1 MRARF
6 LFFCLLVLAMP
17 YRASAQ
23 THPNAVIHW
32 ANVVQQSI
40 HNAGAPR
47 SAGSSEVLH
56 TMVHLAVYDAVI
68 AIEGGAQPFASYIPY
83 TPGADVKAAIATA
96 AFQTARPRVLASQRP
111 YLEQEYQRYLAE
123 IPTGWAKAEGVRIGW
138 QSASTMLK
146 LRANDR
152 FNNVVTY
159 SCSPTTPLQVGEF
172 EPDAG
177 CPASPSSPQPVDVKL
192 GQIKPYVL
200 TFPQFFRPGPPPAL
214 SSEEYAVDFGEV
226 RDLGRADSTYR
237 TAEQTDIAF
246 FWSENPYV
254 HWNRN
259 LARLAVSENMGVRDT
274 ARLFAMVHTSVSDA
288 IIIGFEAKYY
298 YKFWRPRTSI
308 PRAAEDDNDQTDADA
323 DWKPLLLVN
332 HPEYPSGHGFWSG
345 ALLYAVQSFFQSADV
360 NWTIETSKT
369 AVPRLDKTQRT
380 FTSLYDLETNIQNA
394 RVWGGLHYR
403 FSINTGELIGDG
415 IALVVLSQHFGSIE
429 M

>member
-1 MRARF
+1 MRARKL
-6 LFFCLLVLAMP
+6 LFGLLVLASP

-23 THPNAVIHW
+23 TQPNPVIHW

-40 HNAGAPR
+40 HNAAAPR

-56 TMVHLAVYDAVI
+56 TMVHLAVYDAVV
-68 AIEGGAQPFASYIPY
+68 AIEGQSEPFAAYITR
-83 TPGADVKAAIATA
+83 TPGADIRAAVATA

-111 YLEQEYQRYLAE
+111 FLEQEYQRYLAE
-123 IPTGWAKAEGVRIGW
+123 IPTGWPKAEGVRIGW
-138 QSASTMLK
+138 QAASTMLK
-146 LRANDR
+146 LRANDQ
-152 FNNVVTY
+152 FNNVVSY
-159 SCSPTTPLQVGEF
+159 ACSSTPTQIGEF

-177 CPASPSSPQPVDVKL
+177 CPSSPTTQQPVDVKL

-200 TFPQFFRPGPPPAL
+200 TYPQFFRPGPPPAL
-214 SSEEYAVDFGEV
+214 SSPEYATDFAEV
-226 RDLGRADSTYR
+226 RDFGRDTSTFR

-259 LARLAVSENMGVRDT
+259 LVRLATSYDMSVSDT

-298 YKFWRPRTSI
+298 YRFWRPRTSI
-308 PRAAEDDNDQTDADA
+308 PRAAFDNNPLTDPDDQ
-323 DWKPLLLVN
+323 WKPLLLVN

-345 ALLYAVQSFFQSADV
+345 ALLYAVQSFFQDADV
-360 NWTIETSKT
+360 NWTLETSKT

-380 FTSLYDLETNIQNA
+380 FTNLYDLEDQIQNA

-403 FSINTGELIGDG
+403 SSINTGELIGDG
-415 IALVVLSQHFGSIE
+415 IALVVLSQHFGRIP
-429 M
+429 